1 MRRMAVYHPAGR
13 AGRGSNVFGMQV
25 ANVELFQ
32 ALARYGGLDRL
43 DVLTHVEVTGD
54 QIRDGLL
61 GAQGG
66 TTDIQA
72 TLVLN
77 QARARDAGAVLRGGP
92 KIDELAWVRRY
103 VVGETAYSL
112 MGLIHTIAPPAMR
125 QEIAM
130 ASIGPVH
137 PWDAVICTSPSIQSA
152 MVQMFDEW
160 EAYLADRF
168 GGRAPPR
175 PQLPLLP
182 LGVYGEV
189 FAQAADRPDVRKAR
203 RAAMDVAEGDI
214 VVLWVGRLSFFE
226 KAFPQPMFRAVQ
238 AAAKAT
244 GARVHFAMVGWFPG
258 KEEDETRYRDAAA
271 AYAPDVAL
279 HLLDGND
286 PVLVTE
292 MWAASD
298 VFISLVD
305 NIQETFGITPL
316 EAMAAGLPVI
326 VSDWDGYRYTVRDGV
341 EGTLVP
347 TLGAPAHDLLQEPTT
362 SHALTIT
369 SYQSYVGTI
378 AQHTAVHVG
387 RAAEA
392 LTALIRSPELRRR
405 QGEAGRRRIAETLDW
420 RVVAPQYV
428 ALAEELSAIRKAAP
442 ERPRKPHPLKGDP
455 FRDFAGFA
463 SRVLG
468 FDDRLSIAPDAG
480 QADLER
486 SATLWLDQ
494 FASRR
499 RATPEEELRVLTILG
514 ESGGAPVRD
523 LLHAF
528 PVERRKRVMLSLM
541 WMAKAGILDWR
552 PD

>member
-1 MRRMAVYHPAGR
+1 MRRMAVYHPAGK
-13 AGRGSNVFGMQV
+13 AGRGANVFGMQV

-32 ALARYGGLDRL
+32 ALARHGGLDRL

-61 GAQGG
+61 GPEGG

-72 TLVLN
+72 ALVLN
-77 QARARDAGAVLRGGP
+77 QVRARDAGAVLRGGP
-92 KIDELAWVRRY
+92 KIDELAWVRRSI
-103 VVGETAYSL
+103 VGETAYSL

-130 ASIGPVH
+130 ASIGPVQ

-168 GGRAPPR
+168 GGRPPPR

-182 LGVYGEV
+182 LGVYGDV
-189 FAQAADRPDVRKAR
+189 FARAADRPDVRKTR
-203 RAAMDVAEGDI
+203 RAALEVAEGDI

-258 KEEDETRYRDAAA
+258 KEADEARYREAAA
-271 AYAPDVAL
+271 AYAPDVML
-279 HLLDGND
+279 HLMDGND
-286 PVLVTE
+286 PALVKE

-341 EGTLVP
+341 EGALIP
-347 TLGAPAHDLLQEPTT
+347 TLGAPAHDLLLDPVT
-362 SHALTIT
+362 SHALAIT

-387 RAAEA
+387 RATEA
-392 LTALIRSPELRRR
+392 LVALIQSPELRRR
-405 QGEAGRRRIAETLDW
+405 QGAAGRRRIAETLDW

-428 ALAEELSAIRKAAP
+428 ALAEELSAIRRAEP
-442 ERPRKPHPLKGDP
+442 ERPRRPHPVKGDP

-463 SRVLG
+463 SRILG

-480 QADLER
+480 LADLER
-486 SATLWLDQ
+486 ALGLWLDQ
-494 FASRR
+494 FAAIR
-499 RATPEEELRVLTILG
+499 RARPEEEFRVLTTLG
-514 ESGGAPVRD
+514 EQGDSSVRD
-523 LLHAF
+523 LLQVF

>member
-1 MRRMAVYHPAGR
+1 MKRLGIYHPAGR
-13 AGRGSNVFGMQV
+13 AGRGANVFGMQV

-32 ALARYGGLDRL
+32 AVARYGGLDRL
-43 DVLTHVEVTGD
+43 DVLTHVDVTGD
-54 QIRDGLL
+54 QIRPGLL
-61 GAQGG
+61 GPEGG
-66 TTDIQA
+66 TVDIQA
-72 TLVLN
+72 TLILN

-92 KIDELAWVRRY
+92 RIDELAWVRRF

-130 ASIGPVH
+130 ASIGPTH

-152 MVQMFDEW
+152 MVRMFDDW

-168 GGRAPPR
+168 GGAAPPR

-189 FAQAADRPDVRKAR
+189 FAAAADRPAVRGAR
-203 RAAMDVAEGDI
+203 RAALGVGPDDV

-238 AAAKAT
+238 DAARAT

-258 KEEDETRYRDAAA
+258 GAEDEARYREAAA
-271 AYAPDVAL
+271 AYAPDVDL

-286 PVLVTE
+286 AALVRE

-298 VFISLVD
+298 IFVSLVD

-316 EAMAAGLPVI
+316 EAMAAGLPVV

-341 EGTLVP
+341 EGALIP
-347 TLGAPAHDLLQEPTT
+347 TLGAPAHDLLQETAT
-362 SHALTIT
+362 SHALAIT

-387 RAAEA
+387 RAAESIA
-392 LTALIRSPELRRR
+392 ALIRSPDLRRR
-405 QGEAGRRRIAETLDW
+405 QGEAGRRRIRDTFDW

-428 ALAEELSAIRKAAP
+428 ALSEELAGIRRVAP
-442 ERPRKPHPLKGDP
+442 ERPRRPHPVKGDP
-455 FRDFAGFA
+455 FKDFSGFA
-463 SRVLG
+463 THVLG
-468 FDDRLSIAPDAG
+468 LDDRLALASGAAVT
-480 QADLER
+480 DLER
-486 SATLWLDQ
+486 SSTLWLDQ
-494 FASRR
+494 FASKRR
-499 RATPEEELRVLTILG
+499 GTAEEELRLLTLIARSDGIAVRAVL
-514 ESGGAPVRD
+514 EDFAVP
-523 LLHAF
+523 
-528 PVERRKRVMLSLM
+528 RRKRIMLSLM
-541 WMAKAGILDWR
+541 WMAKAGILDWG
-552 PD
+552 PP